1 MVQWSHYCEPV
12 ELGQIPKHNIEM
24 KKLTYIVASPTSMQ
38 SFILPRIGWL
48 KEEYEVVCICSL
60 GPEHEEARAQGL
72 RTIEL
77 PIARHISPWQDLKSL
92 WALYRV
98 LRREKPDMV
107 HSMTPKAGLLGM
119 AAAWLAGVKVRMHTF
134 TGLIFPWR
142 KGLMHHILKMTDR
155 ITCFFATVVNPEGPG
170 VKRQL
175 EEAHITKKPLHII
188 GNGNINGVDPERF
201 VPGKGREAKR
211 GELGYTEKN
220 VVFSFVGRLVKDK
233 GIPELV
239 DCFVRLHREHPE
251 ARLLLIGREE
261 PNLDP
266 LPEATRTT
274 MLSHEAIHCAGSQ
287 VDVVPWLAAS
297 DIYVLP
303 SHREGFCNSLLEA
316 GAMALPCITY
326 DICGCN
332 DVVTRKTGILVALGE
347 KNDLYESMQVL
358 LEDREL
364 RQRLGTAA
372 RRLVGEKFNRTAVW
386 KSLKNFYENCIKP

>member
-1 MVQWSHYCEPV
+1 
-12 ELGQIPKHNIEM
+12 M
-24 KKLTYIVASPTSMQ
+24 KKLTYIVAAPASMQ

-48 KEEYEVVCICSL
+48 KEEYEVVCICSP
-60 GPEHEEARAQGL
+60 GPEHEEARTKGL

-98 LRREKPDMV
+98 LRRERPDMV

-119 AAAWLAGVKVRMHTF
+119 TAAWLAGVKVRMHTF

-142 KGLMHHILKMTDR
+142 KGLMHYVLKMTDR
-155 ITCFFATVVNPEGPG
+155 LTCFFANVINPEGPG

-175 EEAHITKKPLHII
+175 EEARITKKPLHII
-188 GNGNINGVDPERF
+188 ANGNINGVDLERF
-201 VPGKGREAKR
+201 VPSKGRTEKR
-211 GELGYTEKN
+211 KELGYTDGN

-239 DCFVRLHREHPE
+239 DCFVRLHREHSE

-261 PNLDP
+261 PGLDP
-266 LPEATRTT
+266 LPEATRT
-274 MLSHEAIHCAGSQ
+274 MILSHEAIHCAGSQ
-287 VDVVPWLAAS
+287 MDVVPWLAAS

-316 GAMALPCITY
+316 GAMSLPAITY
-326 DICGCN
+326 NICGCN
-332 DVVTRKTGILVALGE
+332 DVVTKDTGILIPPYEAYAIFNAMQFLVTSQFSRLELGKSAHSHIEQNFDRNQTWKALGE
-347 KNDLYESMQVL
+347 FYNCVL
-358 LEDREL
+358 NVSPER
-364 RQRLGTAA
+364 
-372 RRLVGEKFNRTAVW
+372 
-386 KSLKNFYENCIKP
+386 